1 MSTTFVSAPAASSR
15 VRIWVQAVRVFSF
28 TASAIPIAV
37 AGALALYD
45 HTFDWFLFL
54 LMVVASVTC
63 HAGANLAND
72 YYDHIK
78 GIDTEES
85 LGPSKVIQRG
95 LLSPAE
101 VKRGMIV
108 AFAIAT
114 VLGLIIVAL
123 SSWIIFVLAL
133 ASLAAAVL
141 YTGGPK
147 PLGYIAL
154 GELTVFIF
162 MGPVMIGGAYY
173 VMAEKVTLEVI
184 LASIPIGL
192 LVAVIL
198 HANNLRDIVL
208 DQKAG
213 KVTLATVLGRRGSG
227 IEYVLLVA
235 GAYVATLALIAAE
248 PGLWTVLLVAITLP
262 AAFAL
267 CRVALTATDVL
278 QLNVLLRRT
287 AGLHLRFGASMT
299 VGLVVGA
306 VVERV
311 V

>member
-1 MSTTFVSAPAASSR
+1 MSTTLVGAPVAPSR
-15 VRIWVQAVRVFSF
+15 VRIWIQAVRVFSF
-28 TASAIPIAV
+28 TASIIPIAV
-37 AGALALYD
+37 GSALALYD

-54 LMVVASVTC
+54 LMLFASVAC

-95 LLSPAE
+95 LLSPVE

-114 VLGLIIVAL
+114 VLGLFIVAL
-123 SSWIIFVLAL
+123 SSWIILVLAL
-133 ASLAAAVL
+133 ASLGAAVL

-173 VMAEKVTLEVI
+173 VMADKVTLEVI

-198 HANNLRDIVL
+198 HANNLRDISL

-213 KVTLATVLGRRGSG
+213 KVTLATLLGRRGSG

-235 GAYVATLALIAAE
+235 GAFVATLALIVAE
-248 PGLWTVLLVAITLP
+248 PGLWPVLIVAITLP
-262 AAFAL
+262 AAVAL
-267 CRVALTATDVL
+267 CQVALSSTDVL

-287 AGLHLRFGASMT
+287 AGLHMRFGASMT
-299 VGLVVGA
+299 VGLVIGA